1 MKLPEYVKRI
11 LGMLAVVTA
20 LTVMWS
26 LSYWIT
32 ETLYDA
38 IHTRPHEFGRLLI
51 NSILGFFLFG
61 CSVFLITQIKWVKN
75 RQDRF
80 LHPMIQA
87 MKMMAEGNFNIDLSY
102 YRNQFNDRGDHPYYK
117 IIDSITHMAD
127 RLGEMEEMRQEFIS
141 NVSHEIQSPLTS
153 ISGFAHALK
162 NDSLNPKE
170 RERYLHII
178 EMESVRLSKLS
189 DNLLKLTSLEDDHFT
204 LDREEY
210 RLDHQLRRIILAN
223 EPQWTEKKINMDIDL
238 EHVTVHADRDLMDQ
252 VWTNLIHNSIKFTPE
267 QGTISI
273 RAFAQTGGKVM
284 VTIKDTGIGM
294 DHDSRMHIFERFYK
308 ADESRNRHLG
318 GSGLGLSIVKK
329 IIDLHGGEIKV
340 ESELGRG
347 TAMIVSCDTNQ
358 VTLNKGGEG
367 EKDEQR

>member
-1 MKLPEYVKRI
+1 MKMPEYMKRI
-11 LGMLAVVTA
+11 LGMLAVSSA
-20 LTVMWS
+20 LIVMWS
-26 LSYWIT
+26 FSYWIT
-32 ETLYDA
+32 ESLYDT
-38 IHTRPHEFGRLLI
+38 IHTRPHELARFLI

-61 CSVFLITQIKWVKN
+61 CSMYFITQIKWVKN
-75 RQDRF
+75 RQDKF

-117 IIDSITHMAD
+117 IIDSITHMAE

-162 NDSLNPKE
+162 NDSLKPEE

-178 EMESVRLSKLS
+178 EMESLRLSKLS
-189 DNLLKLTSLEDDHFT
+189 DNLLKLTSLEADHFM
-204 LDREEY
+204 LDKADY

-238 EHVTVHADRDLMDQ
+238 EHVSIHADEDLMDQ
-252 VWTNLIHNSIKFTPE
+252 VWTNLIHNSIKFTPNE
-267 QGTISI
+267 GTISI
-273 RAFAQTGGKVM
+273 SATKQSGDMPR

-294 DHDSRMHIFERFYK
+294 DHNSRMHIFERFYK
-308 ADESRNRHLG
+308 ADQSRNRHLG

-329 IIDLHGGEIKV
+329 IIDLHDGEIQV
-340 ESELGRG
+340 ESEWGKG
-347 TAMIVSCDTNQ
+347 TTMIVAWNAHA
-358 VTLNKGGEG
+358 
-367 EKDEQR
+367 